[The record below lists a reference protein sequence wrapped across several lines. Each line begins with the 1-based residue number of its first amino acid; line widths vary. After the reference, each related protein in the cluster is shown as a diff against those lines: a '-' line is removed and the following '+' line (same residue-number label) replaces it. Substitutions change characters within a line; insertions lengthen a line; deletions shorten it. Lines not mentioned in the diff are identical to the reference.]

1 MTPISRQVQLRKYF
15 MNAEEFVCLFVYLYG
30 CLLVFKFDNHLVY
43 YKKFDS
49 LADHQ
54 NHESSC
60 LWLDVLDQDSY
71 NFRKQ
76 YTPAAFC

>member
-15 MNAEEFVCLFVYLYG
+15 MNAEVFVCLFICMVV
-30 CLLVFKFDNHLVY
+30 CLVFKFDNHLVY

-49 LADHQ
+49 LTDHQ

-60 LWLDVLDQDSY
+60 LWLDVLDQYSY